1 MVIQYVHIAVVQRFP
16 IYRHFHLCSGRN
28 IIIRHRKIFCFLNV
42 ICPTDSQR
50 CSINHM
56 KRRHRF
62 RQQLVPV
69 KWRAIACFQN
79 ILNFLRNKIARIGKF
94 EPVLKFIDINSATQ
108 LIIGVSNTIIEQLAH
123 HQLSYCS
130 VSIGNSVI

>member
-1 MVIQYVHIAVVQRFP
+1 MHIAVIQRFP
-16 IYRHFHLCSGRN
+16 IDCHFNLCPGRN
-28 IIIRHRKIFCFLNV
+28 IIIRHRKIFCFLNIV
-42 ICPTDSQR
+42 GPADSQR

-79 ILNFLRNKIARIGKF
+79 ILDFLRNKIARIGKF
-94 EPVLKFIDINSATQ
+94 KPVLKFIDINPA
-108 LIIGVSNTIIEQLAH
+108 A
-123 HQLSYCS
+123 
-130 VSIGNSVI
+130 